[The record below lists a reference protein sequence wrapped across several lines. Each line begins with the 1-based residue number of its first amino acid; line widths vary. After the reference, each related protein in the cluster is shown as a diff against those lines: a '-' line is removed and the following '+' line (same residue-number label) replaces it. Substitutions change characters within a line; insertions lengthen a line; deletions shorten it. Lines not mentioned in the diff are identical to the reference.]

1 MHGICIERQTYQLS
15 ALHYCLLGNSLISLG
30 LCEFQD
36 NDGYLSP
43 PELQNLFSTCPMMP
57 WGPDVNNTVC
67 TNHNGW
73 ISLQGYLAQ
82 WE

>member
-1 MHGICIERQTYQLS
+1 MLYYIYSSAFGIYIESVHL
-15 ALHYCLLGNSLISLG
+15 
-30 LCEFQD
+30 QD

-73 ISLQGYLAQ
+73 ISLHGYLAQ